1 MRKQDSSEDDGES
14 VKLPKFLFGCNSDG
28 TNTNSDDDGKPI
40 TLPKELFSGNSDG
53 TKIEEESLQ
62 LFSSQEEQDRTN
74 ALHVSMSA
82 ARKLELVAEA
92 FSMIQIDPE
101 DLAKGYMFE
110 IAQC

>member
-1 MRKQDSSEDDGES
+1 MRKQDSSEDGGS
-14 VKLPKFLFGCNSDG
+14 VKLPKFLFGCNLDG
-28 TNTNSDDDGKPI
+28 TKTNSDDDGKPI
-40 TLPKELFSGNSDG
+40 TLPKELFSCNSDG

-62 LFSSQEEQDRTN
+62 FFSSQEEQDRTN
-74 ALHVSMSA
+74 ALHVFMSA